1 MEISTEALDMEI
13 VADLFD
19 PPQPRDHDSWHVS
32 TLLNEWARM
41 EPDKIRGFNGPIN
54 QGTLNIMAF
63 GRLLEPTLRPIM
75 AQRAGENGLDFVPSP
90 KPKTVECTDSNG
102 LKYGIIGT
110 FDGLFQT
117 LDGTP
122 VSIVEIKSRHTAPH
136 QLDPENKGDFR
147 YLAQVMSYCYMVK
160 VLDALMPVVSVLQGR
175 PEIHLQTLK
184 FTQEELDY
192 NWHKLQVARTHY
204 ETRTKTNKEKP

>member
-90 KPKTVECTDSNG
+90 DPMTVD
-102 LKYGIIGT
+102 GIIGT
-110 FDGLFQT
+110 FDGLFQP

-160 VLDALMPVVSVLQGR
+160 VLDALMPVVSVIQGR
-175 PEIHLQTLK
+175 PEIHLQSLR

-204 ETRTKTNKEKP
+204 ETRTKTAKVGQ

>member
-19 PPQPRDHDSWHVS
+19 PQQPRDHDSWHVS

>member
-1 MEISTEALDMEI
+1 VEISTEALDMEI

-19 PPQPRDHDSWHVS
+19 PPQPRNEDSWHVS
-32 TLLNEWARM
+32 TLLNEWARI

-75 AQRAGENGLDFVPSP
+75 AQRAGANGLDFVPSP
-90 KPKTVECTDSNG
+90 DPMTVD
-102 LKYGIIGT
+102 GIIGT

-192 NWHKLQVARTHY
+192 NWHKLKVARTHY

>member
-90 KPKTVECTDSNG
+90 DPMTVD
-102 LKYGIIGT
+102 GIIGT
-110 FDGLFQT
+110 FAGLFQT

-122 VSIVEIKSRHTAPH
+122 VSIVELKSRHTAPH

-204 ETRTKTNKEKP
+204 ETRTKTAKVGQ

>member
-32 TLLNEWARM
+32 TLLNEWARI
-41 EPDKIRGFNGPIN
+41 EPDKIKGFNGPIN
-54 QGTLNIMAF
+54 QGTRNIMAF

-75 AQRAGENGLDFVPSP
+75 AQSAGENGLDFVPSP
-90 KPKTVECTDSNG
+90 KPKTVD
-102 LKYGIIGT
+102 GIIGT

-122 VSIVEIKSRHTAPH
+122 VSIVEIKSKHTSPH
-136 QLDPENKGDFR
+136 QLDPEDKGDFR
-147 YLAQVMSYCYMVK
+147 YLAQVMSYCHMVG
-160 VLDALMPVVSVLQGR
+160 VLDALMPVLSVVQFR

>member
-19 PPQPRDHDSWHVS
+19 PPQPRNEDSWHVS
-32 TLLNEWARM
+32 TLLNEWARI
-41 EPDKIRGFNGPIN
+41 EPDKIKGFNGPIN

-90 KPKTVECTDSNG
+90 DPMTVD
-102 LKYGIIGT
+102 GIIGT

-136 QLDPENKGDFR
+136 QLDPDNKGDFR

-192 NWHKLQVARTHY
+192 NWHKLQVARTNY
-204 ETRTKTNKEKP
+204 ETRTKTAKVGK

>member
-90 KPKTVECTDSNG
+90 DPMTVD
-102 LKYGIIGT
+102 GIIGT

-122 VSIVEIKSRHTAPH
+122 VSIVEIKSKHTSPH
-136 QLDPENKGDFR
+136 QLDPEDKGDFR
-147 YLAQVMSYCYMVK
+147 YLAQVMSYCHMVG
-160 VLDALMPVVSVLQGR
+160 VLDALMPVLSVVQFR

-204 ETRTKTNKEKP
+204 ETRPKTAKVGQ

>member
-1 MEISTEALDMEI
+1 
-13 VADLFD
+13 
-19 PPQPRDHDSWHVS
+19 
-32 TLLNEWARM
+32 M

-90 KPKTVECTDSNG
+90 DPMTVD
-102 LKYGIIGT
+102 GIIGT

-204 ETRTKTNKEKP
+204 QTTQIYRGDNKEKP

>member
-90 KPKTVECTDSNG
+90 DPMTVD
-102 LKYGIIGT
+102 GIIGT

-160 VLDALMPVVSVLQGR
+160 VLDALMPVVSVIQGR
-175 PEIHLQTLK
+175 PEIHLQSLR

-204 ETRTKTNKEKP
+204 ETRTKTAKVGQ

>member
-19 PPQPRDHDSWHVS
+19 PPQPRNEDSWHVS

-41 EPDKIRGFNGPIN
+41 EPKKIRGFDGPIN

-90 KPKTVECTDSNG
+90 DPMTVD
-102 LKYGIIGT
+102 GIIGT

-192 NWHKLQVARTHY
+192 NWHKLKVARTHY

>member
-90 KPKTVECTDSNG
+90 DPMTVD
-102 LKYGIIGT
+102 GIIGT

-204 ETRTKTNKEKP
+204 EPRTKTNKETP

>member
-90 KPKTVECTDSNG
+90 KPKTVD
-102 LKYGIIGT
+102 GIIGT

-122 VSIVEIKSRHTAPH
+122 VSIVEIKSKHTSPH
-136 QLDPENKGDFR
+136 QLDPEDKGDFR
-147 YLAQVMSYCYMVK
+147 YLAQVMSYCHMVG
-160 VLDALMPVVSVLQGR
+160 VLDALMPVLSVVQFR

-204 ETRTKTNKEKP
+204 ETRTKTAKVGQ

>member
-90 KPKTVECTDSNG
+90 DPMTVD
-102 LKYGIIGT
+102 GIIGT

-192 NWHKLQVARTHY
+192 NWHKLKVARTHY

>member
-1 MEISTEALDMEI
+1 
-13 VADLFD
+13 
-19 PPQPRDHDSWHVS
+19 
-32 TLLNEWARM
+32 M

-90 KPKTVECTDSNG
+90 DPMTVD
-102 LKYGIIGT
+102 GIIGT

-192 NWHKLQVARTHY
+192 NWHKLKVARTHY

>member
-41 EPDKIRGFNGPIN
+41 EPNKIRGFNGPIN

-75 AQRAGENGLDFVPSP
+75 AQRAGAQGLDFVPSP
-90 KPKTVECTDSNG
+90 EPRTVD
-102 LKYGIIGT
+102 GIIGT

-117 LDGTP
+117 PDGTP

-136 QLDPENKGDFR
+136 QLDPEHIGDFR
-147 YLAQVMSYCYMVK
+147 YLAQVMSYCHMVG
-160 VLDALMPVVSVLQGR
+160 VLEALMPVLSVMQGR
-175 PEIHLQTLK
+175 PELHLQSLR

-192 NWHKLQVARTHY
+192 NWHKLKSARTHY

>member
-32 TLLNEWARM
+32 TLLNEWARI

-90 KPKTVECTDSNG
+90 DPMTVD
-102 LKYGIIGT
+102 GIIGT

-147 YLAQVMSYCYMVK
+147 YLAQVMSYCYMVG

-192 NWHKLQVARTHY
+192 NWHKLKVARTHY

>member
-41 EPDKIRGFNGPIN
+41 EPKKIRGFDGPIN

-90 KPKTVECTDSNG
+90 DPMTVD
-102 LKYGIIGT
+102 GIIGT

-192 NWHKLQVARTHY
+192 NWHKLKVARTHY

>member
-90 KPKTVECTDSNG
+90 DPMTVD
-102 LKYGIIGT
+102 GIIGT

-122 VSIVEIKSRHTAPH
+122 VPIVEIKSRPTAPP

-204 ETRTKTNKEKP
+204 QTTQIYRGDNKEKP

>member
-32 TLLNEWARM
+32 TLLNEWARI
-41 EPDKIRGFNGPIN
+41 EPDKIKGFNGPIN
-54 QGTLNIMAF
+54 QGTRNIMAF

-90 KPKTVECTDSNG
+90 DPMTVD
-102 LKYGIIGT
+102 GIIGT

-136 QLDPENKGDFR
+136 QLAPENKGDFR

-192 NWHKLQVARTHY
+192 NWHKLQVARTHSQTTQIY
-204 ETRTKTNKEKP
+204 RGENKEKP